1 MTQTQK
7 LKTQNKLGFQGF
19 SPNSPNTIQI
29 LNKDDNENKMNMN
42 MNMSAN
48 HNFNPNLNISK
59 RDIRFLERAL
69 AVSTRSHMMMKHGCV
84 ITCNNKFVAEGHNTY
99 RTQFRGRFIG
109 KSCSCHAEMNALH
122 RLLSLKTKVRVNKY
136 CEKGGEATTEPD

>member
-7 LKTQNKLGFQGF
+7 LKTQNKLGFQGV

-29 LNKDDNENKMNMN
+29 VNKNVMNMN
-42 MNMSAN
+42 IAN
-48 HNFNPNLNISK
+48 NLNISK
-59 RDIRFLERAL
+59 RDMRFLERAL

-122 RLLSLKTKVRVNKY
+122 RFLSLKTKARVNKY

>member
-29 LNKDDNENKMNMN
+29 LNKSEDENKNKDKNEMNMN
-42 MNMSAN
+42 VAN
-48 HNFNPNLNISK
+48 NLNISK
-59 RDIRFLERAL
+59 RDMRFLERAL

-99 RTQFRGRFIG
+99 RTQFRGHFIG